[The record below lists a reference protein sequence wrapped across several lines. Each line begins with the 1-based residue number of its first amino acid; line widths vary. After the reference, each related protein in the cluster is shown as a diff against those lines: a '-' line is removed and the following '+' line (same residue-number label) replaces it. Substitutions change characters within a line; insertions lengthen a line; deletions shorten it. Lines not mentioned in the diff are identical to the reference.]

1 MGHPLDSILRNVQ
14 TKKSDFFSSIYN
26 FGTSFTESARKKVPK
41 ENSLVIEK
49 DVEKIGR
56 FATEIKSS
64 EGVPQQS
71 SRDGKNVVFKRIQA
85 HRSGPFDFEGIKFA
99 QELSSTHLGP
109 IWCMKFSQCGQLLAT
124 AGQDTI
130 LTIWVLRQ
138 AYNYFADM
146 RSRYNADNS
155 KSSPTNSYE
164 NVISDISGKI
174 SEIYETHYSKSQ
186 IFCPKIQF

>member
-1 MGHPLDSILRNVQ
+1 M
-14 TKKSDFFSSIYN
+14 
-26 FGTSFTESARKKVPK
+26 
-41 ENSLVIEK
+41 
-49 DVEKIGR
+49 EKIGR

-174 SEIYETHYSKSQ
+174 SEIYERHDSKSQ
-186 IFCPKIQF
+186 IFVQKFLTKPQHFHEFFTQKKSTIFSGNHS

>member
-1 MGHPLDSILRNVQ
+1 M
-14 TKKSDFFSSIYN
+14 
-26 FGTSFTESARKKVPK
+26 PK

-56 FATEIKSS
+56 LATEIKSS

-130 LTIWVLRQ
+130 LTIWVLKQ
-138 AYNYFADM
+138 SYNYFADM

-174 SEIYETHYSKSQ
+174 NDTNLQKKFKIFFFDFFRRYQKIGSSSIYGRALLSISRPHLGP
-186 IFCPKIQF
+186 FGRFMV